1 MEKLGSEVATLFTH
15 SHIVS
20 LVVSS
25 QHSPVFAL
33 HLTLLG
39 AGSHPS
45 ICNCFSKLQHLLH
58 VLDTI
63 QVQLSLLFLY
73 LSHRMQQPVS

>member
-20 LVVSS
+20 LVVSP

-45 ICNCFSKLQHLLH
+45 ICNCFSKHLLH

-63 QVQLSLLFLY
+63 QVQMSLLFLY